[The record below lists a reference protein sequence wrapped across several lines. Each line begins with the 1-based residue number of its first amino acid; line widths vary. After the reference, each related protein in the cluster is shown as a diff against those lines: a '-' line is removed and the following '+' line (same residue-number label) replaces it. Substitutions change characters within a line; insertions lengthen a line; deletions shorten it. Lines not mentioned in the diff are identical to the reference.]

1 MGEAK
6 PGLAASTA
14 APSARPGGP
23 AVEATRPPAPPA
35 PDAPARVEEKKER
48 DSRLGTNSP
57 VFFVGAMVTVGAAY
71 ALGQIARG
79 RLQSGFRERQIVV
92 GGCLAV
98 VAGAIVKLLGLAGL
112 EHAAVLAVAGAI
124 AVVAALLA

>member
-1 MGEAK
+1 
-6 PGLAASTA
+6 
-14 APSARPGGP
+14 
-23 AVEATRPPAPPA
+23 
-35 PDAPARVEEKKER
+35 
-48 DSRLGTNSP
+48 
-57 VFFVGAMVTVGAAY
+57 MVTVGAAY

-79 RLQSGFRERQIVV
+79 RLQSGFGERQIVV

-112 EHAAVLAVAGAI
+112 EHTVALVVAGAI

>member
-1 MGEAK
+1 VAPEA
-6 PGLAASTA
+6 PG
-14 APSARPGGP
+14 RVPGW
-23 AVEATRPPAPPA
+23 
-35 PDAPARVEEKKER
+35 VEEKKER
-48 DSRLGTNSP
+48 DSWLGTNSP
-57 VFFVGAMVTVGAAY
+57 VLFVGAMVTVGAAY

-79 RLQSGFRERQIVV
+79 RLQSGFGERQIVV

-112 EHAAVLAVAGAI
+112 EHTVALVVAGAI